1 MYRLFEEKLK
11 CWKENQI
18 KKPLMVIGVR
28 QIGKT
33 YTISEFAKK
42 NFEEFIYIN
51 LEKEEK
57 IREIF
62 DNTINEEEIIKRI

>member
-18 KKPLMVIGVR
+18 KKTLMVIGVR

-33 YTISEFAKK
+33 YTIFEFAKK
-42 NFEEFIYIN
+42 TLKN
-51 LEKEEK
+51 L
-57 IREIF
+57 
-62 DNTINEEEIIKRI
+62 